1 MESYHAH
8 QLILPTDKRNPCFTL
23 YATEDQQSIRV
34 FYGLELME
42 VVPDDPDD
50 MAFKMMVG
58 RLYNAGVMVTTL
70 EDVFKSDRKTIRS
83 WGLAILSRD
92 PDILHRVMLG
102 RWVNRKRTPAIDKY
116 VALRRAELLAEG
128 CPNYRVTLIREIES
142 FFDVKLSGET
152 LRQITGETKGS
163 PAAYD
168 VSFIDA
174 AHLVPFSVAPND
186 HPTNGLALCKNHH
199 WAMDRNLIAPAP
211 DHHWHVAR
219 VLDPRRSTGEA
230 ELLGLGGKKLLLPQD
245 QAFHPDSDGL
255 KWRREQLIA

>member
-70 EDVFKSDRKTIRS
+70 EDVFKTDRKTIRS

-92 PDILHRVMLG
+92 PDILS
-102 RWVNRKRTPAIDKY
+102 
-116 VALRRAELLAEG
+116 
-128 CPNYRVTLIREIES
+128 LIHI
-142 FFDVKLSGET
+142 
-152 LRQITGETKGS
+152 
-163 PAAYD
+163 
-168 VSFIDA
+168 
-174 AHLVPFSVAPND
+174 
-186 HPTNGLALCKNHH
+186 
-199 WAMDRNLIAPAP
+199 
-211 DHHWHVAR
+211 
-219 VLDPRRSTGEA
+219 
-230 ELLGLGGKKLLLPQD
+230 
-245 QAFHPDSDGL
+245 
-255 KWRREQLIA
+255 